1 MTTSG
6 RSGIYHTMS
15 RATCDP
21 ARGGALTATRGAAW
35 IAAAASWRCAP
46 WFTRSR
52 ASAGSRACARHRRS
66 STGSG
71 PAAPVPRPGRRAR
84 DDAAGRDGVMP
95 PEGRPA
101 PDPVT
106 HAPDPA
112 DTEASLLARAQA
124 GDVGAFERLS
134 SAYADRV
141 FMLVLRLLGD
151 RGEAEDVTQEVML
164 RAWQGI
170 SRFRGQS
177 SYFTWLYRIAVNEAN
192 RALERRSRRP
202 AGVAIGPDELQL
214 PAPAAL
220 DPSRQ
225 AENSELRRALGRA
238 LAELAPPL
246 RTALV
251 LRDVEGLSTQEAA
264 EVAGIGEA
272 AFKSRLHQARLRVR
286 AAIGDEALASTG
298 G

>member
-1 MTTSG
+1 
-6 RSGIYHTMS
+6 
-15 RATCDP
+15 
-21 ARGGALTATRGAAW
+21 
-35 IAAAASWRCAP
+35 
-46 WFTRSR
+46 
-52 ASAGSRACARHRRS
+52 
-66 STGSG
+66 
-71 PAAPVPRPGRRAR
+71 
-84 DDAAGRDGVMP
+84 MP
-95 PEGRPA
+95 PEGQPA
-101 PDPVT
+101 PGRAE
-106 HAPDPA
+106 HAPDPP

-124 GDVGAFERLS
+124 GDVDAFERLS
-134 SAYADRV
+134 GAYADRV
-141 FMLVLRLLGD
+141 FMLLLRLLGD
-151 RGEAEDVTQEVML
+151 RSEAEDVTQEVML

-170 SRFRGQS
+170 TRFRGHS

-202 AGVAIGPDELQL
+202 AGVAIGADELQL

-238 LAELAPPL
+238 LAELPPPL

-264 EVAGIGEA
+264 EIAGIGQA

-286 AAIGDEALASTG
+286 AAIGDEALVTAG

>member
-1 MTTSG
+1 M
-6 RSGIYHTMS
+6 
-15 RATCDP
+15 
-21 ARGGALTATRGAAW
+21 
-35 IAAAASWRCAP
+35 
-46 WFTRSR
+46 
-52 ASAGSRACARHRRS
+52 
-66 STGSG
+66 G
-71 PAAPVPRPGRRAR
+71 PLAPRPG
-84 DDAAGRDGVMP
+84 
-95 PEGRPA
+95 PA
-101 PDPVT
+101 PEP
-106 HAPDPA
+106 PRQ
-112 DTEASLLARAQA
+112 ARGWGVPGGGFSAGGKA

-134 SAYADRV
+134 GAYADRV
-141 FMLVLRLLGD
+141 FMLLLRLLGD
-151 RGEAEDVTQEVML
+151 RSEAEDVAQEVML

-170 SRFRGQS
+170 TRFRGQS
-177 SYFTWLYRIAVNEAN
+177 SYFTWLYRIAVNEAS

-202 AGVAIGPDELQL
+202 ARVAIGVDELQL

-238 LAELAPPL
+238 LAELPPPL

-264 EVAGIGEA
+264 EIAGISQA

-286 AAIGDEALASTG
+286 VAIGDQALVTAG